1 MRLAGSACDDAL
13 MGIVIIIP
21 IMVNGLAK
29 WLKETH
35 AERERES
42 SCSLLYVLIKGKS
55 IGIVDSL

>member
-35 AERERES
+35 AEREREQ
-42 SCSLLYVLIKGKS
+42 LFFVVRLN
-55 IGIVDSL
+55 